1 MSTDALL
8 DELVRA
14 SQTQTALL
22 RQIAGGISS
31 VGGAGGAGGGE
42 GPDKEGIF
50 KRGLAVLSTAAV
62 DTAKSVT
69 TLGRTAFDSVLSMS
83 SVANALTGLPGPL
96 GTLASIAGIAANAI
110 EGVAKSYNQLTS
122 SGINFGGSLTNMKLA
137 ASGAYMSLDQFAS
150 MLSANSATLAKM
162 GGTVDEGAESF
173 AKVSNVL
180 NKSPAGDALRSLG
193 YTSEQVNSGL
203 LNYISITGGRNKEEL
218 KTVEGQRQLAASAA
232 AYMTQLDGLAQLTGE
247 SRSEL
252 EKKIKA
258 DMEEASFQA
267 FMATQSKEDQEAITA
282 TMANA
287 RAKYGDAGVD
297 MARAAAMGVAVQ
309 GEAGQKLAALSG
321 ETNTSIINEI
331 AIRKRGG
338 NNLLELQKN
347 DAAGQAATQRNLMQ
361 FAGAVGTYGGALK
374 GIPEAVKGAAA
385 ATQAGVKSEEDHL
398 KRLQSIQANQENV
411 KNSEAAAVAKA
422 QTYFNE
428 LGQQIMVKLM
438 PVFAFVIG
446 VTTKLATALSNVLGP
461 IIEFGSKAIGSLIQP
476 FMKFWDVLS
485 SAVLGLDWVGIGNSA
500 NKILNVLSTFLN
512 TLVSAVIGLD
522 WVGIGN
528 SANKILNVLSK
539 FWNNLSSAVLGVD
552 WAGIGDAAKKTFDML
567 WSSIKEVF
575 QPIFDRGVILFETIS
590 NDLGP
595 VFQDFGEIFKL
606 IFARIQDVIGILKT
620 YVWPI
625 IQPIAEGIMDSMIPL
640 WNAFKSI
647 IKSIKFILSGDFSSA
662 GKMLESTIGSLWDSL
677 KMLFKGLMEAA
688 KKLLSP
694 TSWFESSK
702 PEEPAQST
710 PKPVEPAKVTSEP
723 TKSTEK
729 PPAAT
734 PTPPVATAKPPENP
748 KPKTETTTA
757 KPPVATP
764 TPPVATAKSP
774 ENPTP
779 KTETTTAKTAAAAA
793 PTPPVAT
800 AKPPVATP
808 TPPVATAKPPENP
821 TPKTETTNTKTAA
834 AAAPEPATKASAPK
848 PESVF
853 GELQTLNKQTADILK
868 VMREVAE
875 YAKRNVDATR
885 SLNKNLFPT

>member
-14 SQTQTALL
+14 SQTQIALL
-22 RQIAGGISS
+22 RQMAGGISS
-31 VGGAGGAGGGE
+31 MGGAGGGGE
-42 GPDKEGIF
+42 PPDKEGML
-50 KRGLAVLSTAAV
+50 KRGFAVLGTAAI

-69 TLGRTAFDSVLSMS
+69 TLSRTAFDTVLTMS

-96 GTLASIAGIAANAI
+96 GFLASIAGQAANAI
-110 EGVAKSYNQLTS
+110 ESVAKSYTTLTS
-122 SGINFGGSLTNMKLA
+122 SGVNFGGSLTNMKLA
-137 ASGAYMSLDQFAS
+137 ASGAYMSLDQFAA
-150 MLSANSATLAKM
+150 MLSTNSAVLAKM
-162 GGTVDEGAESF
+162 GGTVDEGAQSF

-218 KTVEGQRQLAASAA
+218 KTIEGQKKLAASAA
-232 AYMTQLDGLAQLTGE
+232 AYMTQLDGLAQLTGQ
-247 SRSEL
+247 SREEQ
-252 EKKIKA
+252 EKALKA
-258 DMEEASFQA
+258 EMEEASFQA
-267 FMATQSKEDQEAITA
+267 FMATKSKEEQEAIA
-282 TMANA
+282 ASMASANA
-287 RAKYGDAGVD
+287 LYGKAGTDIV
-297 MARAAAMGVAVQ
+297 MATAMGIAVQ
-309 GEAGQKLAALSG
+309 GEAGQKLTALSG
-321 ETNTSIINEI
+321 ASAAAIQNDL

-338 NNLLELQKN
+338 DQTAALNDNEAKGRAALARDLLPL
-347 DAAGQAATQRNLMQ
+347 
-361 FAGAVGTYGGALK
+361 AGAVGTAGGALK
-374 GIPEAVKGAAA
+374 GLDVAVKTMSAAQ
-385 ATQAGVKSEEDHL
+385 QAGVKGEQGFLDQRKEITEQQ
-398 KRLQSIQANQENV
+398 KIQAASQ
-411 KNSEAAAVAKA
+411 AASVAKA
-422 QTYFNE
+422 QTSLNE
-428 LGQQIMVKLM
+428 LGQQIMKKLM
-438 PVFAFVIG
+438 PIFDFVIG
-446 VTTKLATALSNVLGP
+446 VTTKLAIGLNNILGP
-461 IIEFGSKAIGSLIQP
+461 LIEFGSKAIGSLIQP

-522 WVGIGN
+522 WVGIVN
-528 SANKILNVLSK
+528 SANKIIDVLSK

-552 WAGIGDAAKKTFDML
+552 WAGIGDAAKKTFEML

-575 QPIFDRGVILFETIS
+575 QPIFDRGVILFETIG

-625 IQPIAEGIMDSMIPL
+625 IQPIAEGIMDAMIPL

-662 GKMLESTIGSLWDSL
+662 GNMLVSTISSLWDSL
-677 KMLFKGLMEAA
+677 KLLFKGLKDAVN
-688 KKLLSP
+688 KLLSP

-702 PEEPAQST
+702 PEVVAT
-710 PKPVEPAKVTSEP
+710 KPDEAAKATSGSAVG
-723 TKSTEK
+723 TAKSTSAPAVATAT
-729 PPAAT
+729 PPAAAPT
-734 PTPPVATAKPPENP
+734 PTGSP
-748 KPKTETTTA
+748 
-757 KPPVATP
+757 
-764 TPPVATAKSP
+764 AKSP
-774 ENPTP
+774 ENPAP
-779 KTETTTAKTAAAAA
+779 KAETTTVKTAA
-793 PTPPVAT
+793 PV
-800 AKPPVATP
+800 
-808 TPPVATAKPPENP
+808 
-821 TPKTETTNTKTAA
+821 
-834 AAAPEPATKASAPK
+834 APEPVSTASAPK

-875 YAKRNVDATR
+875 HARRNVDATR